1 MTNNVFNTMD
11 KDFFKLIDKA
21 IKLNGEFK
29 KAIKTR
35 KGSKFAIYIK
45 HKKKR
50 NGRKQ

>member
-1 MTNNVFNTMD
+1 ME

-21 IKLNGEFK
+21 IKLNGELK
-29 KAIKTR
+29 LIKTR
-35 KGSKFAIYIK
+35 KGSKFAIYVK

>member
-1 MTNNVFNTMD
+1 MK

-21 IKLNGEFK
+21 IKLNGELK
-29 KAIKTR
+29 LIKTR
-35 KGSKFAIYIK
+35 KGSKFVIYVK